1 MQPVIHRSERVCID
15 ISDNVVSIIKLDPEG
30 IMMRAGSAKAPTMPP
45 EPNDAYVTD
54 LSKAI
59 RNAAWAAKVS
69 MGFGASCIV
78 VSGGPEMVIQRF
90 TWPDMPAEALS
101 AIVQEEMIPYLPG
114 NPSHFTIS
122 CEVLRREEGSGPP
135 MLEVLAAAMPIELSA
150 AITTACRWANFKPK
164 RVELREN
171 ARGRFAHYWCAP
183 VEGEVPQTYAILDVG
198 PGLANI
204 AFYHNGLFHS
214 NRYFTPEIVKL
225 GEVKDFD
232 LLMTV
237 KAGGIDDNENAI
249 RYDSLKL
256 TEEIVSAIS
265 HFNRATG
272 GAGVSCVLLM
282 DDENIHG
289 IDENLRAELRTPIL
303 KPSQWVTPGIKR
315 PNLRRINQSQFLD
328 AFAAGMP
335 SISGHEGRM
344 DLRMT
349 DTSAEK
355 SGHSLAQVKAQQAVH
370 TPFVATDPPH
380 GPNPPVN
387 DMTPQPKPYDY
398 DSKIDYPDPYGY
410 DQPAQ
415 SAYPEPLS
423 YDQPTQPVFPEP
435 PVYDTHNQ
443 PSYDYGYDRP
453 LKSGPIVIPDAPNK
467 GPSRPHDAPF
477 DTISAKK
484 TDYTGFPF
492 AIPEDPRPDPSSK
505 KPIIYAAIAAAA
517 VLLIVVLASMFA
529 PLPTPMTTAREYQAK
544 LDAINGEIDDLVP
557 AQALFVLQQ
566 EYENMSREI
575 SAINWGIDNTN
586 ERMAIVRDFYMYPS
600 ALLVISEIL
609 FVAEVEGIE
618 LIESRERLVI
628 SGRNTP
634 GSLPALGGAIQA
646 LRRSYLFTDFI
657 QLDGVEAGSETY
669 NITLEVEPGGP
680 FWTHSEIERRWP

>member
-30 IMMRAGSAKAPTMPP
+30 IMMRAGSAKAPTMPQQ
-45 EPNDAYVTD
+45 PNDAYVTD

-90 TWPDMPAEALS
+90 TWPDMPTEALN

-135 MLEVLAAAMPIELSA
+135 MLEVIAAAMPIELSA

-183 VEGEVPQTYAILDVG
+183 VEGEIPQTYAILDIG

-204 AFYHNGLFHS
+204 AFYHKGLFHS

-249 RYDSLKL
+249 RYDPLKL
-256 TEEIVSAIS
+256 TEDIVSAIS
-265 HFNRATG
+265 HFNRSTD
-272 GAGVSCVLLM
+272 GAGISCVLLM
-282 DDENIHG
+282 DDENIPG
-289 IDENLRAELRTPIL
+289 VDENLRTQLREPIL

-315 PNLRRINQSQFLD
+315 PNLRRIDQAQFLD

-349 DTSAEK
+349 DQPAQK
-355 SGHSLAQVKAQQAVH
+355 SGHSLAQHKEQPEAVH
-370 TPFVATDPPH
+370 APFMAANPVHSPQ
-380 GPNPPVN
+380 PPVD
-387 DMTPQPKPYDY
+387 DMIVP
-398 DSKIDYPDPYGY
+398 SEPYGY
-410 DQPAQ
+410 DNYGYSSP
-415 SAYPEPLS
+415 AYPEPS
-423 YDQPTQPVFPEP
+423 SAYDMP
-435 PVYDTHNQ
+435 NQ
-443 PSYDYGYDRP
+443 PSYDYDYDIPITHDTRSYSDYDKP
-453 LKSGPIVIPDAPNK
+453 LQSGPVNLPEM
-467 GPSRPHDAPF
+467 PSQSRTRPHEVPF

-484 TDYTGFPF
+484 TDHTGFPF
-492 AIPEDPRPDPSSK
+492 AIPEDSSPEPGSK
-505 KPIIYAAIAAAA
+505 KPIIMAAIVAAAI
-517 VLLIVVLASMFA
+517 LLIVVLASMFA
-529 PLPTPMTTAREYQAK
+529 PLPTPMAEAREYQAK
-544 LDAINGEIDDLVP
+544 LDTLNNEIASLVP
-557 AQALFVLQQ
+557 SQVLFVLQQ
-566 EYENMSREI
+566 ERENMYRDI
-575 SAINWGIDNTN
+575 SAINWSIDHLN
-586 ERMAIVRDFYMYPS
+586 ERMAIVREFYMYPP

-609 FVAEVEGIE
+609 HTAEVGGIE
-618 LIESRERLVI
+618 SIESRQQLVI

-634 GSLPALGGAIQA
+634 GSLPALGAAIQA
-646 LRRSYLFTDFI
+646 LRRSYLFNDFI
-657 QLDGVEAGSETY
+657 QLAGVDAGSETY
-669 NITLEVEPGGP
+669 SIILELEPGEP
-680 FWTHSEIERRWP
+680 FWMNNYVERRWQ